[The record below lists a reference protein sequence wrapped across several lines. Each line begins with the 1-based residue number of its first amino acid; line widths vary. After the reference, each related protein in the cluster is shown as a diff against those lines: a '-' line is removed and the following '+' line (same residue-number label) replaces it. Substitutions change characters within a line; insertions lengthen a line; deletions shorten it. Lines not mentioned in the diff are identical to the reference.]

1 MRRIAILTLLLL
13 VDCNVSF
20 AGPRDYPREQAA
32 IKQATNAVAD
42 SVVQIRTVGG
52 FERIGEATLS
62 QGPTTG
68 LIITSDGYIVSSA
81 INFAQRPSSI
91 LVRLPNGKQVPA
103 ELVARDL
110 NRMLVLL
117 KVEAD
122 EEFAVP
128 AFVPEREIAVG
139 QWSLALGRTFQ
150 ADKVDASLGIISAL
164 NRMHGR
170 VVQTDANVSAANY
183 GGPLVDIRG
192 RVFGILV
199 PMSPQASGDGI
210 ESEVAGTEFYDSG
223 IGFAV
228 PLEHVLSVLDRWK
241 AGEDLLPGKLGVG
254 LKAGSP
260 FVEAPGIV
268 SVWPGSPAA
277 DALWKAED
285 VIIAVNGKP
294 VATQTQLQFFTK
306 PAYAGDT
313 LTVSLRR
320 GTGDKAEEI
329 DTEIT
334 LAGKLEP
341 YRHAFLGIRPALAS
355 EEKEP
360 KGVLVDG
367 VWPESPA
374 AKSGVKKGDLLT
386 KLGDTETPNLAA
398 ALTAMKALQVG
409 DEAKLTV
416 RRDDNELSLTA
427 KLGNL
432 PENVLSSIDL
442 PQEATGAIT
451 PRELESLKL
460 PQFPQEAKF
469 IKAAKKTALP
479 GLVVWLLE
487 KGETEKSLVE
497 AWQGTCDRDGLVL
510 LIARPASE
518 DGWQFDDLEY
528 LDELARTARGKFSAD
543 PQRTIIAGRDKAG
556 QLAAVLGLRRR
567 GDFSGLITDN
577 APLPR
582 TLKVPENKP
591 EGQIAVLTIVPR
603 NSTFTPLIKNDVTQL
618 REAGFAVS
626 LLDRPAAKGET
637 AEFDPATQAAMAR
650 WIAGLRRF

>member
-1 MRRIAILTLLLL
+1 MLFVNSCL
-13 VDCNVSF
+13 VL
-20 AGPRDYPREQAA
+20 AGTRDYPREQAA
-32 IKQATNAVAD
+32 IKQATSAVAD

-52 FERIGEATLS
+52 FERIGETTLS

-68 LIITSDGYIVSSA
+68 VIITDDGYIVSSA

-91 LVRLPNGKQVPA
+91 LIRLPNGRQVPG

-117 KVEAD
+117 KVETS
-122 EEFAVP
+122 EKLSVP

-150 ADKVDASLGIISAL
+150 TEKVDASLGIISAL

-199 PMSPQASGDGI
+199 PMSPQAAGDGI
-210 ESEVAGTEFYDSG
+210 ENEVAGTEFYDSG

-228 PLEHVLSVLDRWK
+228 PLEHVLSILDRWK

-254 LKAGSP
+254 MKAGSA
-260 FVEAPGIV
+260 FVEAPQIV
-268 SVWPGSPAA
+268 TVWPGSPAA
-277 DALWKAED
+277 EALWKADD

-294 VATQTQLQFFTK
+294 VSTQSQLQFFTK

-320 GTGDKAEEI
+320 GKGDKAEEI

-334 LAGKLEP
+334 LAGKLDP
-341 YRHAFLGIRPALAS
+341 YHHAFLGIRPAIAS
-355 EEKEP
+355 KEKEP
-360 KGVLVDG
+360 KGVIVDG
-367 VWPESPA
+367 VWPDSPA
-374 AKSGVKKGDLLT
+374 AKAGVKAGDLLT
-386 KLGDTETPNLAA
+386 KLGDTETSNLAS
-398 ALTAMKALQVG
+398 ALSAIRALQVG
-409 DEAKLTV
+409 DEVKLTV
-416 RRDDNELSLTA
+416 ARDDNEISLAA

-432 PENVLSSIDL
+432 PENVLTSIEL
-442 PQEATGAIT
+442 PQEAIGAVT

-469 IKAAKKTALP
+469 IKPAKKTALP

-487 KGETEKSLVE
+487 KGEEEAALVQ
-497 AWQGTCDRDGLVL
+497 AWQGICDRDNVVL

-528 LDELARTARGKFSAD
+528 LDELSRTARGKFSVD
-543 PQRTIIAGRDKAG
+543 PQRTIIAGRNKAG
-556 QLAAVLGLRRR
+556 QLAAALGLRRR
-567 GDFSGLITDN
+567 GDFSGLITNN

-582 TLKVPENKP
+582 TMKVPENKP
-591 EGQIAVLTIVPR
+591 EGQMAVLTLVPR
-603 NSTFTPLIKNDVTQL
+603 NSMFMPLIRHDVTEL

-626 LLDRPAAKGET
+626 VLDSPAVKGEA
-637 AEFDPATQAAMAR
+637 AEFDPATQAAIAR

>member
-1 MRRIAILTLLLL
+1 MAILMLMLL
-13 VDCNVSF
+13 VVRNIAL

-52 FERIGEATLS
+52 FERIGETTLS

-91 LVRLPNGKQVPA
+91 LVRLPNGRQVPA

-117 KVEAD
+117 KVETD
-122 EEFAVP
+122 EELPVP
-128 AFVPEREIAVG
+128 TFVPEREFAVG

-170 VVQTDANVSAANY
+170 VVQADANVSAANY

-228 PLEHVLSVLDRWK
+228 PLEHVLSILDRWK
-241 AGEDLLPGKLGVG
+241 EGEDLLPGKLGVG
-254 LKAGSP
+254 MKAGSP
-260 FVEAPGIV
+260 FVEPPTLV

-277 DALWKAED
+277 DALWKADD

-313 LTVSLRR
+313 LTISLRR
-320 GTGDKAEEI
+320 GTDDKAEEF

-334 LAGKLEP
+334 LAAKLEP
-341 YRHAFLGIRPALAS
+341 YHHAFLGILPGMTTK
-355 EEKEP
+355 EKES

-367 VWPESPA
+367 VWPDSPA
-374 AKSGVKKGDLLT
+374 ADAGVKKGDRLI
-386 KLGDTETPNLAA
+386 KLGDSETPNLAT
-398 ALTAMKALQVG
+398 ALSATKALQVG
-409 DEAKLTV
+409 EEVKLTIS
-416 RRDDNELSLTA
+416 RDDNELSLTA

-442 PQEATGAIT
+442 PQEATGAVT

-469 IKAAKKTALP
+469 IKPAKKTALP

-487 KGETEKSLVE
+487 KGGEEKLLAE
-497 AWQGTCDRDGLVL
+497 AWQGICDRDGLVL

-543 PQRTIIAGRDKAG
+543 SQRTIIAGRDKAG

-626 LLDRPAAKGET
+626 VLDRPAAKGEA
-637 AEFDPATQAAMAR
+637 AEFDPATQAAVAR

>member
-1 MRRIAILTLLLL
+1 MRQMAILLLLL
-13 VDCNVSF
+13 VDSSISL
-20 AGPRDYPREQAA
+20 AGTRDYPREQAA
-32 IKQATNAVAD
+32 IKQATSAVAD

-52 FERIGEATLS
+52 FERIGETTLS

-68 LIITSDGYIVSSA
+68 VIITSDGYIVSSA

-91 LVRLPNGKQVPA
+91 LVRLPNGRQVPA

-122 EEFAVP
+122 EELAVP
-128 AFVPEREIAVG
+128 TFVPEREIAVG

-150 ADKVDASLGIISAL
+150 AEKVDASLGIISAL

-228 PLEHVLSVLDRWK
+228 PLEHVLNVLDRWK

-260 FVEAPGIV
+260 FVELPSIV
-268 SVWPGSPAA
+268 SVWPASPAA
-277 DALWKAED
+277 DAGWKADD

-320 GTGDKAEEI
+320 GIGDKAEEI

-334 LAGKLEP
+334 LAAKLEP
-341 YRHAFLGIRPALAS
+341 YHHAFLGILPSIATD
-355 EEKEP
+355 EKEP
-360 KGVLVDG
+360 KGVLVVG
-367 VWPESPA
+367 VWPDSPA
-374 AKSGVKKGDLLT
+374 AKSGVKQGDLLT
-386 KLGDTETPNLAA
+386 KLGESELPNLAA
-398 ALTAMKALQVG
+398 ALAAMKALQVG
-409 DEAKLTV
+409 DDVKIGIT
-416 RRDDNELSLTA
+416 RDESEMSLTS

-442 PQEATGAIT
+442 PQETFGAVT

-460 PQFPQEAKF
+460 PQFPQEAKY
-469 IKAAKKTALP
+469 IKPAKKTANP
-479 GLVVWLLE
+479 GLVFWLLE
-487 KGETEKSLVE
+487 KGEEEKSLVE
-497 AWQGTCDRDGLVL
+497 AWQGICDRDGLVL
-510 LIARPASE
+510 LIARPALE

-626 LLDRPAAKGET
+626 LLDRPAAKGEA
-637 AEFDPATQAAMAR
+637 AEFDPTTQAAIAR

>member
-1 MRRIAILTLLLL
+1 MRRIASLCLLLL
-13 VDCNVSF
+13 TNSGLVL

-52 FERIGEATLS
+52 FERIGETTLS

-68 LIITSDGYIVSSA
+68 LVITGDGYIVSSA

-117 KVEAD
+117 KVETD
-122 EEFAVP
+122 EELAVP
-128 AFVPEREIAVG
+128 IFVPEREIAVG

-150 ADKVDASLGIISAL
+150 IDKVDSSLGIISAL

-170 VVQTDANVSAANY
+170 VVQTDANASAANY

-199 PMSPQASGDGI
+199 PMSPQAAGDGI
-210 ESEVAGTEFYDSG
+210 ENEVAGTEFYDSG

-228 PLEHVLSVLDRWK
+228 PLEHVLSILDRWK
-241 AGEDLLPGKLGVG
+241 ASEDLLPGKLGVG
-254 LKAGSP
+254 MKAGSA
-260 FVEAPGIV
+260 FVEPPHIV
-268 SVWPGSPAA
+268 TVWPGSPAA
-277 DALWKAED
+277 NAGWKADD

-294 VATQTQLQFFTK
+294 VSTQSQLQFFTK

-320 GTGDKAEEI
+320 GKGDKAEEI

-341 YRHAFLGIRPALAS
+341 YHHAFLGIRPALAS
-355 EEKEP
+355 KDKES

-367 VWPESPA
+367 VWPDSPA
-374 AKSGVKKGDLLT
+374 AKAGVKAGDLLT
-386 KLGDTETPNLAA
+386 KLGDTETPNLVA
-398 ALTAMKALQVG
+398 ALSAIRALQID
-409 DEAKLTV
+409 DEVKLSIT
-416 RRDDNELSLTA
+416 RGDNEMSLTA

-432 PENVLSSIDL
+432 PENVLTSIEL
-442 PQEATGAIT
+442 PLETVEAVA

-469 IKAAKKTALP
+469 IKPPKKTPLP

-487 KGETEKSLVE
+487 KGEEEAALIQ
-497 AWQGTCDRDGLVL
+497 AWQGICDRDNVVL
-510 LIARPASE
+510 LIAKPASK

-528 LDELARTARGKFSAD
+528 LDELSRTARGKFSVD
-543 PQRTIIAGRDKAG
+543 PQRTIIAGRNKAG
-556 QLAAVLGLRRR
+556 QLAAALGLRRR
-567 GDFSGLITDN
+567 GDFSGLITNN

-582 TLKVPENKP
+582 TMKVPENKP
-591 EGQIAVLTIVPR
+591 DGQMAVLTIVPK
-603 NSTFTPLIKNDVTQL
+603 NSMFMPLIRHDVTEL

-626 LLDRPAAKGET
+626 VLDSTAAKGEV
-637 AEFDPATQAAMAR
+637 AEFDPATQAAIAR
-650 WIAGLRRF
+650 WIAGLTRF